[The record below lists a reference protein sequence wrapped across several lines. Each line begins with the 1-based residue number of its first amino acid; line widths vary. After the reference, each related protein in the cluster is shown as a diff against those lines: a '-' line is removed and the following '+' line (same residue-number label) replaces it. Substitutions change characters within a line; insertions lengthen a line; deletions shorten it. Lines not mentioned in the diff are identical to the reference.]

1 MHLDTPTIIA
11 LSICEFVALLTIV
24 NLWFR
29 KRRMRVITRL
39 LWSVVLLVPLFGVL
53 LYGLTRSDP
62 EAHGEDV
69 GDHSSGGGVGDT
81 GHH

>member
-1 MHLDTPTIIA
+1 MHLDTPTIVA
-11 LSICEFVALLTIV
+11 LSICEFVALFTIV
-24 NLWFR
+24 NLWSR
-29 KRRMRVITRL
+29 KRRMHVVIRL

-53 LYGLTRSDP
+53 FYGLTRSDP
-62 EAHGEDV
+62 EAHADDV

>member
-1 MHLDTPTIIA
+1 MHLDTPTIVA
-11 LSICEFVALLTIV
+11 LSICELVALLTIV

-29 KRRMRVITRL
+29 KRRMRVVTRL

-53 LYGLTRSDP
+53 FYGLTRPDP
-62 EAHGEDV
+62 DAHWEDV